1 MEQGAA
7 DATGNSQ
14 PDTLGAYD
22 LNGAPTDKSYN
33 ALDVI
38 PAFSKDHDSQRYTT
52 DWHNVSAFAQNPV
65 FQNFEAAMSSPDPN
79 VVEQAKTLID
89 NKYGKGFHRYFTGSA
104 Q

>member
-1 MEQGAA
+1 MNYA
-7 DATGNSQ
+7 DEYGKEAQ
-14 PDTLGAYD
+14 R
-22 LNGAPTDKSYN
+22 NGAPTDKSYN